1 MGTILQS
8 AVVAGGSNRRP
19 QRIGTT
25 LAWVGKITG
34 SASYATGGDTL
45 PAKLLGMN
53 AIEHGMVGPNI
64 LSGNMIEVL
73 AQPDGS
79 VKLRWVNIGAGTE
92 LANATDT
99 SARTNFAMFF
109 GH

>member
-1 MGTILQS
+1 MSTYLQS
-8 AVVAGGSNRRP
+8 AMAPAGSNRRP

-25 LAWVGKITG
+25 LVWVGRITHT
-34 SASYATGGDTL
+34 ASYATGGDTL

-53 AIEHGMVGPNI
+53 AIEHGLIGPVTN
-64 LSGNMIEVL
+64 NMLEVL

-79 VKLRWVNIGAGTE
+79 CKVRWASVGGGGVE
-92 LANATDT
+92 VANASNL
-99 SARTNFAMFF
+99 SAFSSLAMFF